1 MERPRSPRPHQRRT
15 RPVRNVQDRR
25 CGPPRPLRRRASGPA
40 TLTERGAT
48 TESKEKRKALV
59 VCGPTAAGKSDLADT
74 LAETLSEAYGAHAT
88 TIAVD
93 SMQVYREIPVITN
106 QARTRPAELIGIV
119 SVAEEWTVARHR
131 GRAEET
137 IGSLPARVPF
147 VLDAGTGMYLNAVV
161 LNVPLAP
168 KVLPHTRAKAERLA
182 LASGA
187 ENPRREARRLE
198 LQLAGAQR
206 RGSIWE
212 GALRYDAAFVYVR
225 PERTGLDQNIRARS
239 SRIVREGVEEAER
252 LLEPGIEPNPSVCE
266 AIGVKEMLLRV
277 SGDLSAGE
285 AQEKISAR
293 TRRLAR
299 RQIRWFDK
307 LARSLPDNAPL
318 LVVED
323 SQDEKLMHFMHDR
336 MSP

>member
-1 MERPRSPRPHQRRT
+1 M
-15 RPVRNVQDRR
+15 
-25 CGPPRPLRRRASGPA
+25 
-40 TLTERGAT
+40 
-48 TESKEKRKALV
+48 
-59 VCGPTAAGKSDLADT
+59 
-74 LAETLSEAYGAHAT
+74 AETLSEAYGADAA

-161 LNVPLAP
+161 LDVDIAPRVPPQL
-168 KVLPHTRAKAERLA
+168 RAEAQRLA
-182 LASGA
+182 SYA

-198 LQLAGAQR
+198 LELAGAR
-206 RGSIWE
+206 ERGSIWE
-212 GALRYDAAFVYVR
+212 GPLRYDAVFVYLR
-225 PERTGLDQNIRARS
+225 PERQDVDRNIRARS
-239 SRIVREGVEEAER
+239 SKIVRDGTEEARR
-252 LLEPGIEPNPSVCE
+252 LLEFGIEPNPSVRE
-266 AIGVKEMLLRV
+266 AIGVKEMLLHV
-277 SGDLSAGE
+277 SGNRSAEE
-285 AQEKISAR
+285 AEEAVAAR

-307 LARSLPDNAPL
+307 LARSLPDNTHL
-318 LVVED
+318 LVAEEPD
-323 SQDEKLMHFMHDR
+323 DREIKHFMHDR
-336 MSP
+336 MVP